1 MSFSTNHR
9 KNELKTL
16 CKESSIESLE
26 KLLVEK
32 HKQLIKMNTTLT
44 HGKSRFAYGH
54 DELKGKKI
62 SPIKDIRKDIAV
74 IKTFLNQ
81 KTKQQ
86 T

>member
-1 MSFSTNHR
+1 MPEKSNHR
-9 KNELKTL
+9 KNELRTR
-16 CKESSIESLE
+16 CKESTVEQLE
-26 KLLVEK
+26 KLLGERQK
-32 HKQLIKMNTTLT
+32 DLISMNAKVTR
-44 HGKSRFAYGH
+44 GKNRFAYGH